1 MRTHR
6 HEFARTVNAKLFVSN
21 LQTRHA
27 QTQNSYTDKTICAYL
42 FVCVCVQ
49 IMKRAMYYT
58 NEYFRFLYIIFWSK
72 ASLSLLCGAKFEP
85 RDPLH

>member
-42 FVCVCVQ
+42 FYVCVQ
-49 IMKRAMYYT
+49 MMKRAMYYT

-72 ASLSLLCGAKFEP
+72 ASLSALWCKV
-85 RDPLH
+85 

>member
-27 QTQNSYTDKTICAYL
+27 QTQNSYTDKPICAYL
-42 FVCVCVQ
+42 FVCVC
-49 IMKRAMYYT
+49 T
-58 NEYFRFLYIIFWSK
+58 NNE
-72 ASLSLLCGAKFEP
+72 ACNV
-85 RDPLH
+85 LHK